1 MRGLTGAG
9 PLRSPGGTARSRG
22 SRRAVSTATAGFA
35 ALALALSACST
46 GGTGTRDE
54 GPAHASG
61 LTGAAASPSMSAGTP
76 ARVNAV
82 RLVQE
87 DPLVS
92 MAVKRDLRPCNGD
105 EYPVDVSYGELTGG
119 TVDDVVINVLTC
131 GDTVGVGSYV
141 YRREGGRYE
150 NVFRIEEPPVYAEI
164 DRGDLLV
171 TKQVYD
177 AGDPVTDPSGED
189 VITYRWTTDRF
200 VARHHW
206 HNDYGTTA
214 RGGEPAPVPESN

>member
-1 MRGLTGAG
+1 
-9 PLRSPGGTARSRG
+9 
-22 SRRAVSTATAGFA
+22 
-35 ALALALSACST
+35 
-46 GGTGTRDE
+46 
-54 GPAHASG
+54 
-61 LTGAAASPSMSAGTP
+61 
-76 ARVNAV
+76 VNAV

-92 MAVKRDLRPCNGD
+92 LAVKRDLQPCNGD

-119 TVDDVVINVLTC
+119 PVDDIVINVLTC
-131 GDTVGVGSYV
+131 GDPVGVASYV

-150 NVFRIEEPPVYAEI
+150 NVFRLEEPPVYAEI

-177 AGDPVTDPSGED
+177 RRDAVTEPSGED
-189 VITYRWTTDRF
+189 VFTYRWSADRF

-214 RGGEPAPVPESN
+214 RGGSPVPVPESN